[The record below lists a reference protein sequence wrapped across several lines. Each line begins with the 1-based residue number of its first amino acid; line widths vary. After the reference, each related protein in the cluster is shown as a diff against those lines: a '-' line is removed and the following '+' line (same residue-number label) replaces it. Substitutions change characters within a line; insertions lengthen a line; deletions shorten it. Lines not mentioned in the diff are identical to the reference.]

1 MTQPKNQEAGDLQ
14 GMKQTYWKVVIRIA
28 YGVVWS
34 RSFGFKPTTENIL
47 TALYLEWNEG
57 EPGSKLCR
65 DLRLFITVADHVPAE
80 FSDDS
85 GHRLI
90 VEIKNTR
97 VGLIHMQKE
106 EMYTR

>member
-1 MTQPKNQEAGDLQ
+1 MR
-14 GMKQTYWKVVIRIA
+14 QTYWKVVIRIA
-28 YGVVWS
+28 FGLDWS

-65 DLRLFITVADHVPAE
+65 DLRLFTTVAEHVPAD

-90 VEIKNTR
+90 VKVAGTP
-97 VGLIHMQKE
+97 VGLIRMEKE